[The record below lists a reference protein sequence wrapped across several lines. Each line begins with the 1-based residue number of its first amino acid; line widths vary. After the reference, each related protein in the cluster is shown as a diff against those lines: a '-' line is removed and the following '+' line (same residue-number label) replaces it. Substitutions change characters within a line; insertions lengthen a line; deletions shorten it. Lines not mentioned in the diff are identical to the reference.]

1 MIFCVDF
8 SSSSF
13 PSFRNDRKKKSERER
28 ERKGRFQK
36 GSFPTKK
43 KKNCRKKRPINMPS
57 EGKLEGEN
65 ARKHKLLSI
74 NKTPNNTSSLHQM
87 SGFFARARAVLYF
100 FSCALYFETAALL
113 CATMTTT
120 TMGGERKPC
129 LPFKER
135 IFLLERKDAF
145 FLLFCLCA
153 GLVVEIFS
161 EIFFNDK
168 REQKN
173 SPSLPFPFCLGSKSL
188 ERELESFQQQKFKKN
203 EKKSSREKTKIISF
217 PHNNLTNTLS
227 LCSSAR
233 ERWKR

>member
-1 MIFCVDF
+1 
-8 SSSSF
+8 
-13 PSFRNDRKKKSERER
+13 
-28 ERKGRFQK
+28 
-36 GSFPTKK
+36 
-43 KKNCRKKRPINMPS
+43 MPS

-87 SGFFARARAVLYF
+87 SGFFACARAVLYF

-113 CATMTTT
+113 CSTMTTRRRRRWE
-120 TMGGERKPC
+120 ERGSPASLSKR
-129 LPFKER
+129 EY
-135 IFLLERKDAF
+135 F
-145 FLLFCLCA
+145 FLIKGCFFSSFLPLCRSRRRD
-153 GLVVEIFS
+153 IFGD
-161 EIFFNDK
+161 IFQRQK
-168 REQKN
+168 RAKKL
-173 SPSLPFPFCLGSKSL
+173 SFASLSL
-188 ERELESFQQQKFKKN
+188 LSWVQVSLKRARELQQQKFKKN

>member
-1 MIFCVDF
+1 
-8 SSSSF
+8 
-13 PSFRNDRKKKSERER
+13 
-28 ERKGRFQK
+28 
-36 GSFPTKK
+36 
-43 KKNCRKKRPINMPS
+43 MPS

-87 SGFFARARAVLYF
+87 SGFFACARAVLYF

-113 CATMTTT
+113 CSTMTTT

-135 IFLLERKDAF
+135 IFLPHQRMLFFFFFAF
-145 FLLFCLCA
+145 VQGSRRRDIFGDIFQRQKRAKKLSFASLSLLSWVQVSL
-153 GLVVEIFS
+153 
-161 EIFFNDK
+161 K
-168 REQKN
+168 RA
-173 SPSLPFPFCLGSKSL
+173 
-188 ERELESFQQQKFKKN
+188 RELQQQKFKKN

>member
-1 MIFCVDF
+1 VLIFPPLR
-8 SSSSF
+8 SLL
-13 PSFRNDRKKKSERER
+13 SETTE
-28 ERKGRFQK
+28 
-36 GSFPTKK
+36 
-43 KKNCRKKRPINMPS
+43 KKNQRVFPPKRRKIVERRGPINMPS

-87 SGFFARARAVLYF
+87 SGFFACARAVLHF

-135 IFLLERKDAF
+135 IFLPHQRMLFFFFFAF
-145 FLLFCLCA
+145 VQASSSRYFRRY
-153 GLVVEIFS
+153 FS
-161 EIFFNDK
+161 TTK
-168 REQKN
+168 EQKN

-188 ERELESFQQQKFKKN
+188 
-203 EKKSSREKTKIISF
+203 
-217 PHNNLTNTLS
+217 
-227 LCSSAR
+227 
-233 ERWKR
+233 

>member
-1 MIFCVDF
+1 
-8 SSSSF
+8 
-13 PSFRNDRKKKSERER
+13 
-28 ERKGRFQK
+28 
-36 GSFPTKK
+36 
-43 KKNCRKKRPINMPS
+43 MPS

-87 SGFFARARAVLYF
+87 SGFFACARAVLYF

-153 GLVVEIFS
+153 GLVVRYFRRY
-161 EIFFNDK
+161 FLDK
-168 REQKN
+168 REQKKL
-173 SPSLPFPFCLGSKSL
+173 SFASLSLLSWVQVSLKRARELSTTKIQKKREKEL
-188 ERELESFQQQKFKKN
+188 ERENQNHFFSPQQ
-203 EKKSSREKTKIISF
+203 
-217 PHNNLTNTLS
+217 PLYTLS

>member
-1 MIFCVDF
+1 
-8 SSSSF
+8 
-13 PSFRNDRKKKSERER
+13 
-28 ERKGRFQK
+28 
-36 GSFPTKK
+36 
-43 KKNCRKKRPINMPS
+43 MPS

-87 SGFFARARAVLYF
+87 SGFFACARAVLYF

-113 CATMTTT
+113 CSTMTTRRRRWE
-120 TMGGERKPC
+120 ERGSPASLSKR
-129 LPFKER
+129 EY
-135 IFLLERKDAF
+135 F
-145 FLLFCLCA
+145 FLIKGCFFSSFLPLCRSRRRD
-153 GLVVEIFS
+153 IFGD
-161 EIFFNDK
+161 IFQRQK
-168 REQKN
+168 RAKKL
-173 SPSLPFPFCLGSKSL
+173 SFASLSL
-188 ERELESFQQQKFKKN
+188 LSWVQVSLKRARELQQQKFKKN

>member
-1 MIFCVDF
+1 
-8 SSSSF
+8 
-13 PSFRNDRKKKSERER
+13 
-28 ERKGRFQK
+28 
-36 GSFPTKK
+36 
-43 KKNCRKKRPINMPS
+43 MPS

-87 SGFFARARAVLYF
+87 SGFFACARAVLYF

-113 CATMTTT
+113 CSTMTTRRRRRE
-120 TMGGERKPC
+120 ERGSPASLSKR
-129 LPFKER
+129 EY
-135 IFLLERKDAF
+135 F
-145 FLLFCLCA
+145 FLIKGCFFSSFLPLCRSRRRD
-153 GLVVEIFS
+153 IFGD
-161 EIFFNDK
+161 IFQRQK
-168 REQKN
+168 RAKKL
-173 SPSLPFPFCLGSKSL
+173 SFASLSL
-188 ERELESFQQQKFKKN
+188 LSWVQVSLKRARELQQQKFKKN